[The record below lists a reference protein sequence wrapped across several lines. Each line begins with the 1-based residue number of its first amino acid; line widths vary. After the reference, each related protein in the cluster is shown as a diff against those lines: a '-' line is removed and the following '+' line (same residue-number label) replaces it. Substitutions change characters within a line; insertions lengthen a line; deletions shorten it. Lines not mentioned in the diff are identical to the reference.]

1 MNAPLFQLSLFI
13 HLIAVA
19 FWLGGM
25 LFTAGVLV
33 PVSRQK
39 LFLPFRGA
47 LFTRMGRL
55 FSRISW
61 GMFVLLLAS
70 GVGMLLGKGYPI
82 ADLVSGH
89 FWGSPYGTILMGK
102 LHIISLMLVISGL
115 HDFWLGPKAAR
126 LMEESPES
134 VATGRMRRAAGWVGR
149 LNLILG
155 LAILWY
161 AVLLSRGGM
170 G

>member
-1 MNAPLFQLSLFI
+1 MNAQWFHVFLFV

-33 PVSRQK
+33 PVSRKK

-47 LFTRMGRL
+47 LFTQMGTL

-61 GMFVLLLAS
+61 AMFLLLVCT
-70 GVGMLLGKGYPI
+70 GVGMLLGKGFPVG
-82 ADLVSGH
+82 DLLSAG
-89 FWGSPYGTILMGK
+89 FWGSPYGETLIGK
-102 LHIISLMLVISGL
+102 LHLFSLMLVISGV

-126 LMEESPES
+126 WMEESPDS
-134 VATGRMRRAAGWVGR
+134 GRTERLRRTAGWVGR
-149 LNLILG
+149 VNLILG

-161 AVLLSRGGM
+161 AVQLSRGGM

>member
-1 MNAPLFQLSLFI
+1 MNATLFHISLFV

-33 PVSRQK
+33 PVSRRK

-47 LFTRMGRL
+47 LFTQMGTL

-61 GMFVLLLAS
+61 GMFLLLVVS
-70 GVGMLLGKGYPI
+70 GIGMLIGKGYPTV
-82 ADLVSGH
+82 DLLSSR
-89 FWGSPYGTILMGK
+89 FWGSPYGGVLMGK
-102 LHIISLMLVISGL
+102 LHIFSLMLVISGL

-126 LMEESPES
+126 WMEESPES
-134 VATGRMRRAAGWVGR
+134 VRTDRMRKVASWIGR
-149 LNLILG
+149 INLILG

-161 AVLLSRGGM
+161 AVQLSRGGM

>member
-1 MNAPLFQLSLFI
+1 MNATLFHVSLFV

-47 LFTRMGRL
+47 LFMQMGTL

-61 GMFVLLLAS
+61 GMFLLLVVS
-70 GVGMLLGKGYPI
+70 GVGMLVGKGFSMG
-82 ADLVSGH
+82 DLLSARL
-89 FWGSPYGTILMGK
+89 WGSPYGGILAGK
-102 LHIISLMLVISGL
+102 LHIFSLMLVISGL

-126 LMEESPES
+126 WMEESPDS
-134 VATGRMRRAAGWVGR
+134 VRTDRIRKVAGWIGR
-149 LNLILG
+149 VNLILG
-155 LAILWY
+155 LVILWY
-161 AVLLSRGGM
+161 AVQLSRGGM